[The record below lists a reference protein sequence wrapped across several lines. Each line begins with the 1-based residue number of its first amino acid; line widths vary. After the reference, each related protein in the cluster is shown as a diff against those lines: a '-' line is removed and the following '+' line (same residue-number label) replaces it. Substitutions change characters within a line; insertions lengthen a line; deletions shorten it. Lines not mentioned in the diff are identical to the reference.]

1 MQSQTS
7 DFVSDSQVQSWNL
20 NWIINRDHRCVNLN
34 PLQVPSYLESDQNVW
49 FRKAC
54 FVPILVVWSSL
65 CSKSIKDNAK
75 ASGNFPGRRTEVWV
89 HPRKTEFRARTL
101 LAECSPRPTNF
112 FVDIWTN
119 LVVQKFLFPHFFGR
133 RRDLCHLSP
142 DLLLFRPIWSSSQ
155 IIFEDTVINFQEFCP
170 TRNKFLSMT
179 FSSEYFVWVETY
191 QDRVLL

>member
-89 HPRKTEFRARTL
+89 HPRKTEFRARTV
-101 LAECSPRPTNF
+101 S
-112 FVDIWTN
+112 
-119 LVVQKFLFPHFFGR
+119 
-133 RRDLCHLSP
+133 
-142 DLLLFRPIWSSSQ
+142 LLLSAHLGPQTSLLIFGQTLSSKNSYFH
-155 IIFEDTVINFQEFCP
+155 ISLGEDGTFVTWVPTFIFLADMIVI
-170 TRNKFLSMT
+170 TD
-179 FSSEYFVWVETY
+179 YFWGCC
-191 QDRVLL
+191 L